1 MLRTSLP
8 DRLRWRWACHSIQ
21 KGQVYIHMC
30 SQIFNWTPSGGDRPS
45 QSVKKSPILAQL
57 NHFFR
62 ILPTKTFKKW
72 GLLGVSNKR
81 NFSYI
86 YPVKN
91 LSTLLN
97 RNMTLLR
104 RLAYSECVW
113 LTGKCHF
120 HNFLL
125 FSTACET
132 TYFCALP
139 MHNSSRRW
147 PTDICDHFS

>member
-1 MLRTSLP
+1 
-8 DRLRWRWACHSIQ
+8 
-21 KGQVYIHMC
+21 MC
-30 SQIFNWTPSGGDRPS
+30 SQIFNWTSSRGDRPS

-72 GLLGVSNKR
+72 DLLGVSNKR

-104 RLAYSECVW
+104 RLTYSECVW

-125 FSTACET
+125 FSSACET
-132 TYFCALP
+132 TYFCTLP
-139 MHNSSRRW
+139 RPNLSRRC
-147 PTDICDHFS
+147 PTDILRPLLLGNTTITNPLVCSNQKYDLRKHEN